1 MSAISVSILATISNV
16 TSAQLDASNA
26 TIKKAGGT
34 QQALSAYL
42 RTGQKTHATTGA
54 LAYVWNG
61 IRELLA
67 DGQKSK
73 LQGFSLASKKD
84 SAALNT
90 LRNLGV
96 VSESGSVVI
105 GVENSFKGSKADKE
119 WGEKF
124 PQFLAL
130 VQANEAIISA
140 KKATAKKATAPEA
153 TAPEATAPEAT
164 TEAPKTPGQ
173 IDDDT
178 TAHLIARINAGML
191 SSDNL
196 NALLA
201 VLAPHGVKA
210 APKKQTV
217 KA

>member
-1 MSAISVSILATISNV
+1 MSTVSVSVSVLATISNV
-16 TSAQLDASNA
+16 TAAQLDAANA

-61 IRELLA
+61 VRELLA

-84 SAALNT
+84 SAALDT
-90 LRNLGV
+90 LRNLGI
-96 VSESGSVVI
+96 VSESGAVI
-105 GVENSFKGSKADKE
+105 VGVEPTFKGSKDDKD
-119 WGEKF
+119 WSEKF

-130 VQANEAIISA
+130 VQANEAVIAA
-140 KKATAKKATAPEA
+140 KKAPVKKATTTEA
-153 TAPEATAPEAT
+153 TT

-178 TAHLIARINAGML
+178 TAHIIARINAGML
-191 SSDNL
+191 SNDNIK
-196 NALLA
+196 ALLA
-201 VLAPHGVKA
+201 VLAPHGVKP
-210 APKKQTV
+210 APKKQAV
-217 KA
+217 NA